1 LPPRALKKP
10 RPGTSPAPVRARK
23 AESASAKRK
32 TEPPKAATKT
42 ARKTT
47 VIKAVPL
54 APSMPENLSADAPA
68 PVATPP
74 SSKKPEGGG

>member
-1 LPPRALKKP
+1 
-10 RPGTSPAPVRARK
+10 VRARK

-32 TEPPKAATKT
+32 TEPPKAATKS

-54 APSMPENLSADAPA
+54 AASMPENLSADATV
-68 PVATPP
+68 PVASPVAAPP